1 MQSLKLI
8 VLLFTFVNII
18 SPVTAQTEVNSL
30 LPMEFKVLSEK
41 TKGTIIDVRNKDEYD
56 FAHIEHAVQIGVE
69 SDDFLANLK
78 DLECYVKL
86 PGDWPATKLQM
97 IYKEIFPIAPA
108 FLLKPEKEKQ
118 DATPAEKTKA
128 AHPKIDGVF
137 PVVQDLGSSIE
148 SLNESN

>member
-78 DLECYVKL
+78 DLDKNKAYFVYCGMGKRSDEAIRLMQSEGFRNVYGLKGGFLAWKKEKL
-86 PGDWPATKLQM
+86 PVV
-97 IYKEIFPIAPA
+97 
-108 FLLKPEKEKQ
+108 KPVKNKQ
-118 DATPAEKTKA
+118 
-128 AHPKIDGVF
+128 
-137 PVVQDLGSSIE
+137 
-148 SLNESN
+148 